1 MKVLAIISLAIAIG
15 VASYEATMW
24 LGKSDLAVVI
34 TAIAV
39 AIILQSSYALVKKQ
53 GFSASYLSQVRHGKR
68 KPSHKVL
75 SKKQEVATEGFE
87 PTTKGL

>member
-34 TAIAV
+34 TALAV
-39 AIILQSSYALVKKQ
+39 AIILQSSYALVKK
-53 GFSASYLSQVRHGKR
+53 
-68 KPSHKVL
+68 
-75 SKKQEVATEGFE
+75 
-87 PTTKGL
+87 